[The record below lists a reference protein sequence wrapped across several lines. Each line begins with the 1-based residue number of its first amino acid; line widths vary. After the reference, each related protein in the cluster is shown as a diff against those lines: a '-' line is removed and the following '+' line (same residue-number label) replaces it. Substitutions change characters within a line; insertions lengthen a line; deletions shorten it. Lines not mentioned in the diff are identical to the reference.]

1 MRKVKFSSSP
11 VPFLSYMQ
19 FYQFV
24 STQAN
29 RILELGD
36 TVLTDTELKQLVAVL
51 ITLLGDFNKVLLRVQ
66 KNLLSDDITKLDKAR
81 DISLSALRSAIKN
94 ARYSTDEA
102 VLRAS
107 AALTILLDT
116 YGDIARED
124 LNTESA
130 TIDKLVDELEGTTYK
145 PMVTIMGISNNV
157 LRIKTDNNTF
167 KSLYTVRTNEES
179 AKDATDT
186 RELRNKVN
194 EQYMLLCDYVLLK
207 ARMKDEA
214 QYNQSVQIINETRS
228 HYSAL
233 KAQSKAA
240 KKEDENTPKK

>member
-51 ITLLGDFNKVLLRVQ
+51 IALSGDFNKVLLRVQ

-81 DISLSALRSAIKN
+81 DFSISALRAAVKN
-94 ARYSTDEA
+94 AHYSTDED

-107 AALTILLDT
+107 AALTLLLDT
-116 YGDIARED
+116 YGDIAHED

-130 TIDKLVDELEGTTYK
+130 TIDKLVGELEGATYK
-145 PMVTIMGISNNV
+145 PMVTTMGISNNV

-167 KSLYTVRTNEES
+167 KSLYTMRTNEES

-214 QYNQSVQIINETRS
+214 QYNLSVQIVNETRTYYNTLMAQ
-228 HYSAL
+228 HKTAL
-233 KAQSKAA
+233 
-240 KKEDENTPKK
+240 KKEDETK